1 MLSSNYETLCAVPVG
16 NASGSANNK
25 TSPRWAKKGHC
36 LMLALAMAC
45 AGVLSGGDLAAQDG
59 PPLVPVTR
67 PPMGWSS
74 WNSFSNTVDAQIT
87 MDQARAMVSSGMQKV
102 GYEYV
107 NIDEGWWLGTRDSQG
122 NIVVDAKA
130 WPALAPG
137 EHPGDMSNIVRFI
150 HGLGL
155 KAGIY
160 TDAGESGCSMFPDLG
175 PKYFHSGSEGHYE
188 QDFLQFA
195 KWGFDFVK
203 VDWCGGN
210 QENLDPAVQYAEIGR
225 AILRAEAI
233 TGHRLFYSICD
244 WGKNSPWSWA
254 PGIGGVPA
262 AIWRTSGDIVAPVV
276 AGHEHAD
283 RKASFAGML
292 SNFDQGIHPE
302 AQHTGY
308 YNDPDM
314 MVLGMPGLTD
324 AQNRVHMSLWAIS
337 GAPLLV
343 GADLA
348 KLSPAVLALL
358 TQSSVIA
365 VDQDPAALQA
375 VKIAEPATGLQ
386 VWSKPLAEPGGRAV
400 LLLNRTSSDQSI
412 AVQWTDLHL
421 QSSAP
426 RITDAWSREQL
437 MGTDAAYETTIPAGD
452 AKMLLVAGTEGPM
465 RHYKPL
471 PVQGT
476 TAGAQLGA
484 VLRQHPVRFEN
495 VEGRGEM
502 TRIQIVYTNP
512 DQVVRYAKLRV
523 NGQIATIIAFPPSGK
538 NGPGMVW
545 IQARLDRKGAENLL
559 DFSADCDPGPV
570 VDSISLQ

>member
-1 MLSSNYETLCAVPVG
+1 MLSANYQTPRVVVAG
-16 NASGSANNK
+16 RASKLSCNK
-25 TSPRWAKKGHC
+25 TSPGRVGKKRC
-36 LMLALAMAC
+36 VVLALALAC
-45 AGVLSGGDLAAQDG
+45 TNVISGVCPAAQTE
-59 PPLVPVTR
+59 PALMLVTR

-74 WNSFSNTVDAQIT
+74 WNSFSNTVDAQVV
-87 MDQARAMVSSGMQKV
+87 MDQARAMVSSGMQKA

-122 NIVVDAKA
+122 NIVVDSKA

-203 VDWCGGN
+203 VDWCGGDKD
-210 QENLDPAVQYAEIGR
+210 NLDPAVQYAEIGR

-233 TGHRLFYSICD
+233 TGHRLFYSTCE
-244 WGKNSPWSWA
+244 WGKNSPWTWA

-276 AGHEHAD
+276 AGHEHAG
-283 RKASFAGML
+283 RKATFAGML

-314 MVLGMPGLTD
+314 MVLGMPGLTE

-337 GAPLLV
+337 GAPLIV

-348 KLSPAVLALL
+348 KLSPLLLALL
-358 TQSSVIA
+358 TRPSVLA
-365 VDQDPAALQA
+365 VNQDPAGLQA
-375 VKIAEPATGLQ
+375 VKVAEPAPGLQ
-386 VWSKPLAEPGGRAV
+386 VWSKPLAETGARAV
-400 LLLNRTSSDQSI
+400 LLLNRTGSDQPLS
-412 AVQWTDLHL
+412 VQLSDLQL
-421 QSSAP
+421 QTSMP
-426 RITDAWSREQL
+426 RITDAWTGEQL
-437 MGTDAAYETTIPAGD
+437 NSKEDSYTTRVAAGD
-452 AKMLLVAGTEGPM
+452 AKMLLVVGMERPM
-465 RHYKPL
+465 KRYEPL
-471 PVQGT
+471 PIQGAEAET
-476 TAGAQLGA
+476 QPGA
-484 VLRQHPVRFEN
+484 VLRQHPVRFGS
-495 VEGRGEM
+495 VEGRGGM
-502 TRIQIVYTNP
+502 MRIQIIYTNP
-512 DQVVRYAKLRV
+512 DQVIRYASLRV
-523 NGQIATIIAFPPSGK
+523 NGQGATVIAFPPSGQAR
-538 NGPGMVW
+538 PGMLW
-545 IQARLDRKGAENLL
+545 IQAKLERTDTGNLL
-559 DFSADCDPGPV
+559 DFSTDCDPGPIL
-570 VDSISLQ
+570 DSISLQ